1 MNSKKLNKDFDCI
14 ENKRKGSKL
23 IYEQIKEMT
32 REEELKYW
40 KEKAQ
45 VLKDLQLKSIKKQK
59 KSA

>member
-1 MNSKKLNKDFDCI
+1 MNNKKPNKDFDCV

-40 KEKAQ
+40 KEKAR
-45 VLKDLQLKSIKKQK
+45 VLKELQVKSIKKQK